1 YAPYLSL
8 IILFVTIYITIL
20 YKRDRDQ
27 NGVITFKQ
35 GLMVGLG
42 VSFMVGLLVG
52 AFLMIYVKYIN
63 PDYVNIMIKDASDF
77 YKTQNATQE
86 QLDKGI
92 ESVKAMYSP
101 FGQFTYGIGTTMITG
116 LLISAVIGAIMQR
129 KVKRV

>member
-1 YAPYLSL
+1 
-8 IILFVTIYITIL
+8 
-20 YKRDRDQ
+20 
-27 NGVITFKQ
+27 
-35 GLMVGLG
+35 MVGLG